1 MAPLKHT
8 TIVGLITTFSSWQIR
23 PRTLLVQ
30 KLWPQTNC
38 TTSKSEQHS
47 LVSFITLR
55 LVQTH
60 LTHYYVQQRA
70 LFHLTVQQSLHH
82 SVDLSYTLHIYITH
96 CVHKPHPRVF
106 PTTVR
111 TSYTLAALI
120 RARLSLALLY
130 CTKGMAVVSAK
141 SSLLTTKLPFVLY
154 STPKLHMCLEI
165 RRCSYSLLILLFPF
179 RNILPQRSFPLQ

>member
-1 MAPLKHT
+1 MTL
-8 TIVGLITTFSSWQIR
+8 SS
-23 PRTLLVQ
+23 LY
-30 KLWPQTNC
+30 KA
-38 TTSKSEQHS
+38 SKTCAASYFVHDR
-47 LVSFITLR
+47 V

-60 LTHYYVQQRA
+60 AMYYTA
-70 LFHLTVQQSLHH
+70 TSFIPPYSSTVLHH
-82 SVDLSYTLHIYITH
+82 PVDSSFTLHINTH
-96 CVHKPHPRVF
+96 YCVHKPHPRVF

>member
-111 TSYTLAALI
+111 TSYTLADLI
-120 RARLSLALLY
+120 RAY
-130 CTKGMAVVSAK
+130 CTKETAVVSAK
-141 SSLLTTKLPFVLY
+141 SSLLTTTLSFVLY
-154 STPKLHMCLEI
+154 SSPKLHICLEM
-165 RRCSYSLLILLFPF
+165 RRCSCPLLLFPF
-179 RNILPQRSFPLQ
+179 SNILP